1 MMSFSRVALRLSTVA
16 RENDSHA
23 YYSTVSSYP
32 KLQSQG
38 SVSSQWWRERNSVE
52 DNQASDET
60 YDAEQLP
67 ERQTEVDSY
76 PPQEIPDDHWEFA
89 STRPIFDKHQLESQ
103 RRLDS
108 TLPCVCPPSQE
119 HQSQTT
125 ELVADP
131 SRIWLPTQ
139 NEPESLQQPID
150 WSPSA
155 ETANFDSQEV
165 QLSNT
170 LYSDQHYT
178 KRDPHETVETVP
190 VTQPIR
196 LSERVRP
203 DSIQLHIIHPAILA
217 FDLFPPLLSS
227 DDQSY

>member
-1 MMSFSRVALRLSTVA
+1 MSSSKLALRLSTGA
-16 RENDSHA
+16 RESGSHA
-23 YYSTVSSYP
+23 YYSTVLSCP

-52 DNQASDET
+52 DSQASDET

-76 PPQEIPDDHWEFA
+76 LPQEIPDDHWEFA
-89 STRPIFDKHQLESQ
+89 STRPIFDKHQLGSQ
-103 RRLDS
+103 RGLDS
-108 TLPCVCPPSQE
+108 TPPCVCSSSQE
-119 HQSQTT
+119 HQGQTI
-125 ELVADP
+125 ELVGAT
-131 SRIWLPTQ
+131 SHIWFPTQ

-150 WSPSA
+150 RSPSA
-155 ETANFDSQEV
+155 ETANFDSQEI

-170 LYSDQHYT
+170 LYSDQQHT
-178 KRDPHETVETVP
+178 KPYQRETVETVP

-196 LSERVRP
+196 LSARVRSHSP
-203 DSIQLHIIHPAILA
+203 QLHNTHPAILA
-217 FDLFPPLLSS
+217 FDVFAQLLSS